1 MSEEYNKLYQLL
13 ASLSSKTNQPVT
25 PMISLMTGTVAPM
38 RTLAIEMPI
47 QGSTTPPL
55 RIGSPPRIDSPPR
68 TASPSRTDSPP
79 RTASPIQP
87 VPPADSAGLE
97 EIMSKSSSH
106 SGLFFTCEACSRTF
120 PTSVSLRAHHKHFP
134 MCVYWMTLPNKEDYP
149 PVSMALHIRTDDLL
163 LKSMATDESPLECRF
178 CHVVFSNN
186 GNLHKH
192 LHTAVICNR
201 LATARFKKI
210 VADLN

>member
-38 RTLAIEMPI
+38 TGTVAPMRTLAIEMPI

-55 RIGSPPRIDSPPR
+55 RIG
-68 TASPSRTDSPP
+68 SPP

>member
-38 RTLAIEMPI
+38 RTLTIEMPN

-55 RIGSPPRIDSPPR
+55 RIGSPPRIEPPPR
-68 TASPSRTDSPP
+68 VEP
-79 RTASPIQP
+79 PIQP
-87 VPPADSAGLE
+87 VANDSPRSVSLE

-106 SGLFFTCEACSRTF
+106 SGLFFACEACGRAC
-120 PTSVSLRAHHKHFP
+120 PTSMSLGAHHKSSP
-134 MCVYWMTLPNKEDYP
+134 MCVHWISLPNKEDYP
-149 PVSMALHIRTDDLL
+149 PVSTPIHILIDELL
-163 LKSMATDESPLECRF
+163 VKSVSADHAPLECRF
-178 CHVVFSNN
+178 CHGTFSNK
-186 GNLHKH
+186 GNLNKH
-192 LHTAVICNR
+192 LHTAIICNR
-201 LATARFKKI
+201 LATARFKQV